1 MRLITRDVRILITK
15 NHGGDL
21 IGAIIGAL
29 LLAVSA
35 FPGVVLAE
43 IESSNKLT
51 QGCVPV
57 ASWWIP
63 GKEKIS
69 GNEIISRLANKSVV
83 LLGEMHDNSEHH
95 RWQLQM
101 LAALYA
107 VRPNM
112 VIGFEMFPRRVQ
124 KVLDRWVIGE
134 LSVTEFLT
142 AVDWKNSWGIDEN
155 LYLPLFHF
163 ARMNRVPMLALNI
176 DMQLRKKIHA
186 NGFDNVPEN
195 EREGLTNPAAPSDA
209 YLNYLRPIY
218 EEHEHKE
225 KKQQEISNNNLDFE
239 RFVRGQQLWDR
250 AMAEALYSAL
260 DRPGK
265 PLLVGIMGSGHIK
278 YGYGVPHQLRDLDV
292 TDVAMLLPWDSAK
305 SCEGL
310 VAGFADAVF
319 GIASSF
325 GTTDSKSHSQL
336 GIRFEVI
343 DNGFYILQVEK
354 NSIAEKAGI
363 QDHDT
368 IIEIAGLAVK
378 KTNDIVEI
386 VRRQAPGT
394 WLPLKVKRK
403 NEIVVIIAKFPTIIK

>member
-142 AVDWKNSWGIDEN
+142 AVDFT
-155 LYLPLFHF
+155 L
-163 ARMNRVPMLALNI
+163 
-176 DMQLRKKIHA
+176 HA
-186 NGFDNVPEN
+186 
-195 EREGLTNPAAPSDA
+195 
-209 YLNYLRPIY
+209 
-218 EEHEHKE
+218 
-225 KKQQEISNNNLDFE
+225 
-239 RFVRGQQLWDR
+239 
-250 AMAEALYSAL
+250 
-260 DRPGK
+260 
-265 PLLVGIMGSGHIK
+265 
-278 YGYGVPHQLRDLDV
+278 
-292 TDVAMLLPWDSAK
+292 
-305 SCEGL
+305 
-310 VAGFADAVF
+310 
-319 GIASSF
+319 
-325 GTTDSKSHSQL
+325 
-336 GIRFEVI
+336 
-343 DNGFYILQVEK
+343 
-354 NSIAEKAGI
+354 
-363 QDHDT
+363 
-368 IIEIAGLAVK
+368 
-378 KTNDIVEI
+378 
-386 VRRQAPGT
+386 
-394 WLPLKVKRK
+394 
-403 NEIVVIIAKFPTIIK
+403 